1 MGQVLIMMEFVERGK
16 GREGENIF
24 GGEKKIAQ
32 EFKGENRL
40 ICLMMNWL

>member
-1 MGQVLIMMEFVERGK
+1 MGQVLIMMEFVGEG
-16 GREGENIF
+16 EGENIF

-32 EFKGENRL
+32 EFKSENRL